1 MSMTKKQRREY
12 KAAVRA
18 RRDDAKAFKLARE
31 AESRERNDE
40 RRRQETL
47 AASAASAPAP
57 AADTLP

>member
-1 MSMTKKQRREY
+1 MTKKQRREY
-12 KAAVRA
+12 KAVLRERCAV
-18 RRDDAKAFKLARE
+18 AKAHKLARE
-31 AESRERNDE
+31 AESRKLNDE

>member
-1 MSMTKKQRREY
+1 MSMSKKQRREY
-12 KAAVRA
+12 KAVLRERCAV
-18 RRDDAKAFKLARE
+18 AK
-31 AESRERNDE
+31 AESRKLNDE